1 MAFVADRAP
10 RAEASS
16 PPGPRLKRPG
26 PFPYTPPVP
35 TFEYQALDASG
46 SRRAGTLAGA
56 SEQAVLHE
64 LESRRLIPVTVVERA
79 ERARRGRIPTRW
91 LATSYAQLADLLG
104 AGVPLLRALKLL
116 GGKSSK
122 PRLAAAFAEIADRVA
137 EGDELAAAMGDRPDA
152 FPRVHVA
159 MVRAGEKGGFLEDV
173 LARLAAF
180 VSGQNELR
188 AKVVGSLIYPA
199 VLVVFGVVILGIVF
213 GIFVPMFKP
222 LFERLERLPL
232 PTTVL
237 FTISDAIGAYAPVT
251 LVVLALTGVAFWR
264 AAKRDDVR
272 RALTVARTR
281 APVLGPLTRALAA
294 ARFCRM
300 LGTLLTN
307 GVPVLASM
315 EIARES
321 AGNVLMEEAVEAAAE
336 AVRAGDPLAG
346 PLAES
351 GLFAEDVVEMIA
363 VAESANSLDQ
373 TLVTIADTIERRV
386 DRLLGASVKL
396 IEPLLLLAIAS
407 VVAFVAIGLILP
419 MVELSGTL

>member
-1 MAFVADRAP
+1 
-10 RAEASS
+10 
-16 PPGPRLKRPG
+16 
-26 PFPYTPPVP
+26 VP

-46 SRRAGTLAGA
+46 VRQTGTLAGA
-56 SEQAVLHE
+56 SEQAVLYE
-64 LESRRLIPVTVVERA
+64 LESRRLIPVAVVERA
-79 ERARRGRIPTRW
+79 GRVRRGRIPTRW

-116 GGKSSK
+116 SGKASK
-122 PRLAAAFAEIADRVA
+122 PRLAAVFTEIADRVA

-180 VSGQNELR
+180 VAGQNELR
-188 AKVVGSLIYPA
+188 AKVVGSLIYPG
-199 VLVVFGVVILGIVF
+199 VLVTFGVVILGIVF
-213 GIFVPMFKP
+213 GFFVPMFKP

-232 PTTVL
+232 PTRIL
-237 FTISDAIGAYAPVT
+237 FAISDAVGAYAPVT
-251 LVVLALTGVAFWR
+251 LAVLGVLAVVFWR
-264 AAKRDDVR
+264 ASRRDDVG

-281 APVLGPLTRALAA
+281 APVVGPLTRSLAA

-321 AGNVLMEEAVEAAAE
+321 AGNVLMEEAVEAAGE

-346 PLAES
+346 PLAAS
-351 GLFAEDVVEMIA
+351 GLFGEDVVEMIA

-373 TLVTIADTIERRV
+373 TLITIADTIERRV
-386 DRLLGASVKL
+386 DRLLGAAVKL
-396 IEPLLLLAIAS
+396 IEPLLILAIAS
-407 VVAFVAIGLILP
+407 VVGFVAVGLILP
-419 MVELSGTL
+419 MVQLSGQL

>member
-1 MAFVADRAP
+1 M
-10 RAEASS
+10 
-16 PPGPRLKRPG
+16 
-26 PFPYTPPVP
+26 P

-46 SRRAGTLAGA
+46 VRQTGTLAGA
-56 SEQAVLHE
+56 SEQAVLYE
-64 LESRRLIPVTVVERA
+64 LESRRLIPVAVVERA
-79 ERARRGRIPTRW
+79 GRVRRGRIPTRW

-116 GGKSSK
+116 SGKASK
-122 PRLAAAFAEIADRVA
+122 PRLAAVFTEIADRVA

-180 VSGQNELR
+180 VAGQNELR
-188 AKVVGSLIYPA
+188 AKVVGSLIYPG
-199 VLVVFGVVILGIVF
+199 VLVTFGVVILGIVF
-213 GIFVPMFKP
+213 GFFVPMFKP

-232 PTTVL
+232 PTRIL
-237 FTISDAIGAYAPVT
+237 FAISDAVGAYAPVT
-251 LVVLALTGVAFWR
+251 LAVLGVLAVVFWR
-264 AAKRDDVR
+264 ASRRDDVG

-281 APVLGPLTRALAA
+281 APVVGPLTRSLAA

-321 AGNVLMEEAVEAAAE
+321 AGNVLMEEAVEAAGE

-346 PLAES
+346 PLAAS
-351 GLFAEDVVEMIA
+351 GLFGEDVVEMIA

-373 TLVTIADTIERRV
+373 TLITIADTIERRV
-386 DRLLGASVKL
+386 DRLLGAAVKL
-396 IEPLLLLAIAS
+396 IEPLLILAIAS
-407 VVAFVAIGLILP
+407 VVGFVAVGLILP
-419 MVELSGTL
+419 MVQLSGQL